1 MKSNFRWRL
10 LAAPVFSTVI
20 LLAITL
26 QVSAAEI
33 TAVVKPEEGR
43 LEWSFDGQKL
53 LTYAFASNQF
63 KPYVKELYTL
73 AGDNVLRDA
82 PADHLHHHGLMYA
95 IRVNGVNFW
104 EEVGEAG
111 HERSIEL
118 LSQSTGKSTAG
129 LPQASF
135 TQLIHWVRDADKV
148 VPDTAPVALLVEKRT
163 LTITVDKAN
172 QEVALEWRGEFEVGH
187 GAPKVKLHGSE
198 YNGLG
203 LRLPQAFDHVARH
216 QNSDNVPYTRTNNR
230 DVIAAKWS
238 TVSHKL
244 DGHEIMVALFA
255 QPGSVRG
262 DTKFFSMLD
271 PFTYLSVTQGLDKAP
286 LEYSAGEKFSVDYL
300 VTVYPAFKSAE
311 FLQRRHQLWEKS
323 SAAANK

>member
-1 MKSNFRWRL
+1 MFRCRL
-10 LAAPVFSTVI
+10 PAASLLSPVI
-20 LLAITL
+20 LLFVASP
-26 QVSAAEI
+26 VSAAEI

-43 LEWSFDGQKL
+43 LEWNYDGQKL

-63 KPYVKELYTL
+63 KPYIKELYTL

-104 EEVGEAG
+104 EEVGEPG
-111 HERSIEL
+111 HERSIKL
-118 LSQSTGKSTAG
+118 LSQSTGKTAAG

-135 TQLIHWVRDADKV
+135 TQLIHWVRDADKALA
-148 VPDTAPVALLVEKRT
+148 DTAPVALLVEKRT
-163 LTITVDKAN
+163 LTITLDKAE

-187 GAPKVKLHGSE
+187 GAAKVTLHGSE

-216 QNSDNVPYTRTNNR
+216 QNSDNVPYTGTNNR
-230 DVIAAKWS
+230 DIIAAKWS
-238 TVSHKL
+238 AVSHKM
-244 DGHEIMVALFA
+244 DGREVVVALFA
-255 QPGSVRG
+255 QPGSIRG
-262 DTKFFSMLD
+262 DTKFFTMLD
-271 PFTYLSVTQGLDKAP
+271 PFAYLSGTQGLDKAP
-286 LEYSAGEKFSVDYL
+286 LEYSAGEKFSVSYL

-323 SAAANK
+323 NAARKK